1 MTDKFKTNRNKNFNF
16 TFKKLNFDFP
26 ENKVTSVAWIVF
38 DDNWKILVVKLDR
51 WFDLPWWHIKNW
63 ETVFEAIKRE
73 FLEEAFVEI
82 TDLKLSSIIESDYF
96 WAEKENLTYMLI
108 FNWKLKTILDFKKN
122 IESKKR
128 IFIYPNDFLKLYSW
142 EKILMEKIIFNA
154 LNSK

>member
-1 MTDKFKTNRNKNFNF
+1 MTDKFKTDKNKNFNF

-26 ENKVTSVAWIVF
+26 ENKVTSVAWVVF

-142 EKILMEKIIFNA
+142 EKTLMEKIIFNA

>member
-26 ENKVTSVAWIVF
+26 ENKVTSVAGVVF
-38 DDNWKILVVKLDR
+38 DDNGKILVVKLDR
-51 WFDLPWWHIKNW
+51 GFDLPGGHIKNG

-96 WAEKENLTYMLI
+96 GAEKENLTYMLI
-108 FNWKLKTILDFKKN
+108 FNGKLKTILDFKKN

-128 IFIYPNDFLKLYSW
+128 VFIYPDDFLKLYSG
-142 EKILMEKIIFNA
+142 EKTLMEKIIFNA
-154 LNSK
+154 LNSN

>member
-1 MTDKFKTNRNKNFNF
+1 MTDKFKTDRNKNFNF

-26 ENKVTSVAWIVF
+26 ENKVTSVAWVVF

-122 IESKKR
+122 IESKER
-128 IFIYPNDFLKLYSW
+128 IFVYPNDFLKLYSW

-154 LNSK
+154 LNSN